1 MDNNVDKRIVG
12 TIELKAADFS
22 LSNLSHMDVANK
34 HFKEE
39 FYNEN

>member
-1 MDNNVDKRIVG
+1 MGNDVDIRIVG

-22 LSNLSHMDVANK
+22 LTNLSHKDVAKK